1 MRFAGRH
8 ALVTGGSS
16 GIGRATCERLAA
28 EGACVAV
35 VARDEAAVAEVAGRI
50 GGLAIAADLSEEAAI
65 GEVAARI
72 AREWGALDLLVSN
85 AATMGFT
92 PILETGAEE
101 FDRVIAVNLR
111 APFLLLHHLGGMI
124 RRGGAV
130 VHVSSVHA
138 AATTANVAPYAAS
151 KGGLE
156 AFTRAA
162 SIEFAPRGVRV
173 NAVAPGAVETPML
186 RGNPNIASGAE
197 KLEGPVGTP
206 AQIAAA
212 ICFLLSEEAGFAT
225 GAVLAVDGGRLAAL

>member
-8 ALVTGGSS
+8 VLVTGGSS

-28 EGACVAV
+28 EGARVAV
-35 VARDEAAVAEVAGRI
+35 LSRDGAAAGDVAQRI
-50 GGLAIAADLSEEAAI
+50 GGIAIPADLAEETAI
-65 GEVAARI
+65 QDAAARI
-72 AREWGALDLLVSN
+72 AKEWGTLDFLVSN
-85 AATMGFT
+85 AATMTFT
-92 PILETGAEE
+92 PILETEAAD

-111 APFLLLHHLGGMI
+111 APFLLLRYLGGMI

-156 AFTRAA
+156 ALTRAA
-162 SIEFAPRGVRV
+162 SIEFTPRGVRV

-186 RGNPNIASGAE
+186 RANPNIASGVE
-197 KLEGPVGTP
+197 KLEGPVGRP
-206 AQIAAA
+206 EQIAAA

-225 GAVLAVDGGRLAAL
+225 GAVLSVDGGRLAAL